1 MMHSPGV
8 SGTFTIDEALRR
20 ALDGTSLTFR
30 RSGSVVTI
38 EIARLAESVE
48 VTGRIS
54 TVSTPKLTEPLRD
67 IPQTITVIP
76 RAVMDEQGAT
86 TLRDVLR
93 NVAGITFQAG
103 EGGVPAGDQLS
114 IRGFSARTD
123 MFVDGVRDFGGY
135 SRDSFNMEQV
145 EVAKGPTSTLAG
157 RGSTGGAINQV
168 SKAPALSPIAEATIG
183 AGTASYQRTTIDLN
197 QPLTDFP
204 VPGTAIRVNAMWNDT
219 DVPNRDRVESSRW
232 GVAPSIG
239 FGSGTSTR
247 ATVSYFKLKQ
257 DNLPEYG
264 LPWVPVNTNPELAG
278 LRQRRAAG
286 RSVEL
291 LWTGHAR
298 LREHGHRPGDG
309 GGRS

>member
-1 MMHSPGV
+1 MKSRGSTSPW
-8 SGTFTIDEALRR
+8 
-20 ALDGTSLTFR
+20 
-30 RSGSVVTI
+30 RSP
-38 EIARLAESVE
+38 AA
-48 VTGRIS
+48 IS

-135 SRDSFNMEQV
+135 SRDSFNIEQV
-145 EVAKGPTSTLAG
+145 EVAKGPTSSIAG

-168 SKAPALSPIAEATIG
+168 SKAPG
-183 AGTASYQRTTIDLN
+183 AGADRRGDDRRRQRRAISARRSISTSRS
-197 QPLTDFP
+197 TDFRFP
-204 VPGTAIRVNAMWNDT
+204 APSFRVNAMWTDT
-219 DVPNRDRVESSRW
+219 GVPGRDRVESSRW
-232 GVAPSIG
+232 GVAPSLG
-239 FGSGTSTR
+239 FGIGTATR
-247 ATVSYFKLKQ
+247 ATISYFNLKQ

-264 LPWVPVNTNPELAG
+264 LPWVPANTNPELAAYANGAPPVDQSNFYG
-278 LRQRRAAG
+278 LTTRDYEKTDTDLATARCRA
-286 RSVEL
+286 
-291 LWTGHAR
+291 
-298 LREHGHRPGDG
+298 
-309 GGRS
+309 